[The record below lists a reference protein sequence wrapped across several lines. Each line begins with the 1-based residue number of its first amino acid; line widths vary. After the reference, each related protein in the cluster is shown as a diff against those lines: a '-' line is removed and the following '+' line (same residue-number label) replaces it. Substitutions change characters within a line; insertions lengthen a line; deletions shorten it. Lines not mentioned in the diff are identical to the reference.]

1 MTHGR
6 HSHSDQPNP
15 DTCPNINPNTTSTAL
30 GSTLDSASSRLQ
42 IRQNSDSVTDGLTI
56 SEIGR
61 QGTILKNY

>member
-6 HSHSDQPNP
+6 HEHSDQPNP
-15 DTCPNINPNTTSTAL
+15 DTCPNINPNTTTRAL
-30 GSTLDSASSRLQ
+30 GETDVPQASRIQ

-61 QGTILKNY
+61 QGKNSQIY